1 MCAVLASVVLLA
13 FLPPDATRAVDA
25 QARPSTAPVFPSGA
39 EVVLLDLVARSR
51 DGRPVTDL
59 RADEVQVFEN
69 GKPCAVSSFRL
80 VRAELEGPPG
90 STATSGSGAIR
101 TELAGP
107 GPTAVAAGMP
117 AAGGSAGSLILLVF
131 DQLGPEGGPRARAA
145 AADMLKRPFPRGS
158 WFAVYKI
165 GQGLRVLQPLTR
177 DLRALPAAIERA
189 TVGSES
195 AHDPSRDP
203 KYDSS
208 TEEAL
213 VTALQAGGLGNRVAG
228 AGTVA
233 IGSIPA
239 SGVDHAMLVLQAKML
254 RFSDQNTREQRGHA
268 SLQPLLSIARGLAL
282 VGGRKTL
289 LYFSEGLDVPPAVED
304 VFRTTVSFANRA
316 NVSIYSFDARGLRVK
331 PPSEETRLALA
342 LATGQSEAA
351 AAPTPGEGVDTARDA
366 LRLNRQGVLR
376 DLAESTGGFLVAETN
391 DLRPGLDRVAAD
403 LRSFYEIAYVPPD
416 PRPDGRWR
424 GIEVKVAR
432 SGVTVRTR
440 KGYFAFP
447 PGAPIVRPSELPLVA
462 ALASSPL
469 PRDVEQRSAVL
480 RVVDAE
486 PSAEAVLLVKVPLSA
501 ATIEHDEAA
510 GLWRAHVELLGLVKD
525 AKDELVAR
533 LSHDAPLEGPLAEE
547 GTVQQGALVVRRP
560 LRLAPGR
567 YTLETAVLDRP
578 SGRVGAR
585 RSAFDIPSTGSGLA
599 IGSVVVVRPEELPEG
614 AGAERGE
621 ADDPLRAGR
630 LRAAPL
636 LGAPLPQGTPVASVF
651 LSLHPAATA
660 EPVELELEL
669 RQEGRTLA
677 RVRPGLPA
685 PDATGRIG
693 LIGAIPISR
702 CGPGGYEVLARA
714 RQGAAEAVEGTS
726 FTIAPAPG
734 AAAGESSTAASE
746 GARAPLAAPLRPIE
760 AAPDALQLLEKA
772 GQYVAEFQ
780 QSFRNVVAE
789 EFYRQW
795 AGSMVRTLRSD
806 LVFVTVPGDL
816 PWATFRDVFE
826 VDGQKVRD
834 RDARLEAVFTKTSEA
849 SLERANAILHESA
862 RYNLGPLYRTVN
874 VPTLALS
881 FLLPQ
886 EQWRLRWERKGLR
899 RFHGHDAVEL
909 RAVETARPTLVHA
922 DGDDLPAEVRFW
934 VEVGTGRVLR
944 SEAGFRRHINPV
956 LREMLSSIDVQY
968 RPEPALGL
976 WVPEEMYERYDN
988 VPYAMRE
995 DMEHFDGTIQGRAR
1009 YTNARRFSVTTESA
1023 VRDPGQPR
1031 R

>member
-1 MCAVLASVVLLA
+1 MNDSRMSAVLASVVLLA

-25 QARPSTAPVFPSGA
+25 QAPSNAPVFPSGT
-39 EVVLLDLVARSR
+39 EVVQLDMVVRGR

-59 RADEVQVFEN
+59 RADEVRVFED

-80 VRAELEGPPG
+80 VRAEVNSPSGP
-90 STATSGSGAIR
+90 TATSGSGAIR
-101 TELAGP
+101 TEPAGP
-107 GPTAVAAGMP
+107 GSTAAAADTP
-117 AAGGSAGSLILLVF
+117 AAGESAGSLILLVF

-145 AADMLKRPFPRGS
+145 AADMLNRPFPKGS

-165 GQGLRVLQPLTR
+165 GQGLQVLQPLTR
-177 DLRALPAAIERA
+177 DLQALPAAIERA
-189 TVGSES
+189 TTGSES

-203 KYDSS
+203 NYGSA

-213 VTALQAGGLGNRVAG
+213 VTALQASGLGNRVAG

-233 IGSIPA
+233 IGSIPRAGASAA

-254 RFSDQNTREQRGHA
+254 RFSDLITREQRGHA

-403 LRSFYEIAYVPPD
+403 LRSFYEIAYVPPN
-416 PRPDGRWR
+416 PKIDGRWR

-486 PSAEAVLLVKVPLSA
+486 PSAAAVLLVKVPLSA
-501 ATIEHDEAA
+501 ATIERDEAA

-533 LSHDAPLEGPLAEE
+533 LSHDAPLEGPLAEA
-547 GTVQQGALVVRRP
+547 GTAQQGALVVRRP

-567 YTLETAVLDRP
+567 YTLETAVLDRA

-585 RSAFDIPSTGSGLA
+585 RSAFDIPSPGSGVA
-599 IGSVVVVRPEELPEG
+599 IGSVAVVRTEELPEAVG
-614 AGAERGE
+614 AGRSA

-636 LGAPLPQGTPVASVF
+636 LGAPLPQGTPIASIF
-651 LSLHPAATA
+651 LSLHPA
-660 EPVELELEL
+660 
-669 RQEGRTLA
+669 R
-677 RVRPGLPA
+677 
-685 PDATGRIG
+685 
-693 LIGAIPISR
+693 
-702 CGPGGYEVLARA
+702 
-714 RQGAAEAVEGTS
+714 
-726 FTIAPAPG
+726 
-734 AAAGESSTAASE
+734 
-746 GARAPLAAPLRPIE
+746 
-760 AAPDALQLLEKA
+760 
-772 GQYVAEFQ
+772 
-780 QSFRNVVAE
+780 
-789 EFYRQW
+789 
-795 AGSMVRTLRSD
+795 
-806 LVFVTVPGDL
+806 
-816 PWATFRDVFE
+816 
-826 VDGQKVRD
+826 
-834 RDARLEAVFTKTSEA
+834 
-849 SLERANAILHESA
+849 
-862 RYNLGPLYRTVN
+862 
-874 VPTLALS
+874 
-881 FLLPQ
+881 
-886 EQWRLRWERKGLR
+886 
-899 RFHGHDAVEL
+899 
-909 RAVETARPTLVHA
+909 
-922 DGDDLPAEVRFW
+922 
-934 VEVGTGRVLR
+934 
-944 SEAGFRRHINPV
+944 
-956 LREMLSSIDVQY
+956 
-968 RPEPALGL
+968 
-976 WVPEEMYERYDN
+976 
-988 VPYAMRE
+988 
-995 DMEHFDGTIQGRAR
+995 
-1009 YTNARRFSVTTESA
+1009 
-1023 VRDPGQPR
+1023 GQPR
-1031 R
+1031 PRSGAVAV

>member
-1 MCAVLASVVLLA
+1 MNDSRMSAVLASVVLLA

-25 QARPSTAPVFPSGA
+25 QARPSAAPVFPSGA
-39 EVVLLDLVARSR
+39 EVVLLDLVARGR

-59 RADEVQVFEN
+59 RADEVQVFED
-69 GKPCAVSSFRL
+69 GKPCAVSAFRF

-90 STATSGSGAIR
+90 PIAPSESAAHGNAASPAVT
-101 TELAGP
+101 P
-107 GPTAVAAGMP
+107 GPSE
-117 AAGGSAGSLILLVF
+117 SAGSLILLVF

-145 AADMLKRPFPRGS
+145 AADMLKRPFPKGS

-165 GQGLRVLQPLTR
+165 GQGLKVLQPLTR
-177 DLRALPAAIERA
+177 DPQALPAAIERA
-189 TVGSES
+189 TTGSES
-195 AHDPSRDP
+195 AHDASRDP
-203 KYDSS
+203 KYDSA

-213 VTALQAGGLGNRVAG
+213 VTALQARALGNRVAG

-233 IGSIPA
+233 VGSVPHEGI
-239 SGVDHAMLVLQAKML
+239 DLVMLQAQARML
-254 RFSDQNTREQRGHA
+254 RFSDLITREQRGQA

-351 AAPTPGEGVDTARDA
+351 AAPTPGEGVDAAQDA

-486 PSAEAVLLVKVPLSA
+486 PSAEAVLLVRMPLSA
-501 ATIEHDEAA
+501 VTIERDEAA

-533 LSHDAPLEGPLAEE
+533 LSHDAPLEGPLAEAS
-547 GTVQQGALVVRRP
+547 TAQQGALVVRRP

-567 YTLETAVLDRP
+567 YTLETAVLDRA

-585 RSAFDIPSTGSGLA
+585 RSAFEIPSPGSGVA
-599 IGSVVVVRPEELPEG
+599 IGSVVVVRTEELPE
-614 AGAERGE
+614 AVGAESSE

-636 LGAPLPQGTPVASVF
+636 LGVPLPQGTPSASVF

-660 EPVELELEL
+660 EPTELELEL
-669 RQEGRTLA
+669 RHEGQTLA
-677 RVRPGLPA
+677 RVRPDLPA
-685 PDATGRIG
+685 PDAGGRIA
-693 LIGAIPISR
+693 LIGALPISSY
-702 CGPGGYEVLARA
+702 GPGSYEVLARA
-714 RQGAAEAVEGTS
+714 RQGAAEAMEGTS

-734 AAAGESSTAASE
+734 TAAGGSSTAASE
-746 GARAPLAAPLRPIE
+746 GPRAPLAAARRPIE
-760 AAPDALQLLEKA
+760 AAADVLSLLEKA
-772 GQYVAEFQ
+772 GRYVAEFQ

-789 EFYRQW
+789 EVYRQW
-795 AGSMVRTLRSD
+795 AGSKVRTLRSD

-816 PWATFRDVFE
+816 PWATFRDVYE

-834 RDARLEAVFTKTSEA
+834 RDARLEAIFARTSEA
-849 SLERANAILHESA
+849 SLERANAILRESA

-881 FLLPQ
+881 FLHPTQ
-886 EQWRLRWERKGLR
+886 QWRFRWDRRGTR
-899 RFHGHDAVEL
+899 RFFAHDGIEL
-909 RAVETARPTLVHA
+909 HAVETARPTLVRA
-922 DGDDLPAEVRFW
+922 DGGDLPAEARFW

-944 SEAGFRRHINPV
+944 SETSFSRGTNPQ
-956 LREMLSSIDVQY
+956 LRDMLSSIDVQY

-976 WVPEEMYERYDN
+976 WVPEEMYERSDN
-988 VPYAMRE
+988 VPYAMRD
-995 DMEHFDGTIQGRAR
+995 DMEGFDGTIQGRAR
-1009 YTNARRFSVTTESA
+1009 YTNPRRFSVTTDSTM
-1023 VRDPGQPR
+1023 RDTGQPR